1 MTVVDLDFHKF
12 VNEVF
17 DVLGIVDQ
25 GHVCRVV
32 FRTADYRRWPRDM
45 NQFAHVATDP
55 LKFLVN
61 PWKVS
66 GVIHDCAPEHWVIL
80 SFGCSPNSLV
90 VYMDT
95 GNTAIACGRRYS
107 DGRRDFAEIWRASAK
122 YWSPGVSKPLD
133 IPWTS
138 DTTWLGTPV
147 AEWTPAVPRGW

>member
-17 DVLGIVDQ
+17 DVLGVADQ
-25 GHVCRVV
+25 GHLCRVV
-32 FRTADYRRWPRDM
+32 FRTASIVCWPIDM
-45 NQFAHVATDP
+45 NQFAHAATDP

-66 GVIHDCAPEHWVIL
+66 GVIHDCAPDHWVIL
-80 SFGCSPNSLV
+80 SFGCSPNSLA

-95 GNTAIACGRRYS
+95 GNHALTCGRRYS
-107 DGRRDFAEIWRASAK
+107 DGRHPFADLWRAVDK
-122 YWSPGVSKPLD
+122 RWSSGVSKPRD
-133 IPWTS
+133 VPWTS